1 MVGRGIYC
9 RKNHKRMMVMEWLWL
24 FGIGI
29 VATFIGTLSG
39 SGGLINVPAMIL
51 LGLPIHS
58 IISANKFSN
67 MLSSFSSFYVL
78 LRRKELAFK
87 EAMKTGP
94 IALAGGI
101 FGGLFASSL
110 SQQSLQLFAGG
121 MLIVALGLSFLKKKK
136 TNYSSRIVPS
146 RALPFVGVI
155 GWYDGTFGPGQ
166 ATLQM
171 NLFRHV
177 GISYLASIGLTRFN
191 TFLSCTGAVVV
202 YFFSGHLNMMIAI
215 PLAIGSITGAQI
227 SVRIADKLTLGQVNW
242 LLRSMTILL
251 IFQVCYSIFTK

>member
-1 MVGRGIYC
+1 
-9 RKNHKRMMVMEWLWL
+9 MEWLWL
-24 FGIGI
+24 FGIGVI
-29 VATFIGTLSG
+29 ATFIGTLSG
-39 SGGLINVPAMIL
+39 SGGLINVPAMML

-78 LRRKELAFK
+78 LRRKELSMTA
-87 EAMKTGP
+87 AMKTGP

-101 FGGLFASSL
+101 LGGLFASSL
-110 SQQSLQLFAGG
+110 SQQALQLFAGG
-121 MLIVALGLSFLKKKK
+121 MLILALGLSFIRKKES
-136 TNYSSRIVPS
+136 NHLSRNVPTK
-146 RALPFVGVI
+146 ALPFVGVI

-171 NLFRHV
+171 HLFRQV
-177 GISYLASIGLTRFN
+177 GISYLTSIGLTRFN

-215 PLAIGSITGAQI
+215 PLAVGSITGAQLSI
-227 SVRIADKLTLGQVNW
+227 RIADKLTLGQVNW

-251 IFQVCYSIFTK
+251 ILQVCYNIFTKQF